1 MLEKAIYIVGK
12 VAGFIVSVYLLCTA
26 LSFLLPIACLNCSL
40 FYQNLF
46 INSCYLYFSSMV
58 GICHEK
64 RVAGFL
70 MEKELVYFEKV
81 LENPDRPFLAILG
94 G

>member
-1 MLEKAIYIVGK
+1 
-12 VAGFIVSVYLLCTA
+12 
-26 LSFLLPIACLNCSL
+26 
-40 FYQNLF
+40 
-46 INSCYLYFSSMV
+46 MV
-58 GICHEK
+58 GANHEK

-94 G
+94 GYKKLSFYFVFLLKLFFLFLF